1 MVCQLIKI
9 EIRNN
14 LIYPVMFTISVNI
27 LNIIRILLKEVIKI
41 NLLLIYPLLLF
52 ISTVFFSSLFLYIQ
66 SRKKTSKKKPYLM
79 NISLI
84 QGQIEM
90 NRIDNTYVL
99 FARESGK
106 DTFRSIKHPKA
117 QIRSLDSFYNC
128 VSGFDAD
135 MQPDGGEKCRGQGVL

>member
-14 LIYPVMFTISVNI
+14 LIYPVMFTIAVNI
-27 LNIIRILLKEVIKI
+27 LNIIRILLKEIIKV

-66 SRKKTSKKKPYLM
+66 NRKKTSKKKSYLT

-84 QGQIEM
+84 
-90 NRIDNTYVL
+90 
-99 FARESGK
+99 
-106 DTFRSIKHPKA
+106 
-117 QIRSLDSFYNC
+117 
-128 VSGFDAD
+128 
-135 MQPDGGEKCRGQGVL
+135 